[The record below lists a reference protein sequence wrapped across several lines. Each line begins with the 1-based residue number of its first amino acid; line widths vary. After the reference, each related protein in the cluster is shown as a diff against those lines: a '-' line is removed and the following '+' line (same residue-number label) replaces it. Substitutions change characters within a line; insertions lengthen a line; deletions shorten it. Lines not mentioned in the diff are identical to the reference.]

1 MRPHALLSSFLA
13 PVTVMLSPSAR
24 NCASSPAE
32 GAVAG
37 EGRVI
42 GGDLVYFH
50 RVLDDE
56 GDDEAEDDEAA
67 AVARRRRAASM
78 IVSRLR

>member
-1 MRPHALLSSFLA
+1 MGVIAW
-13 PVTVMLSPSAR
+13 T
-24 NCASSPAE
+24 SSPAE
-32 GAVAG
+32 GAAAG
-37 EGRVI
+37 EGGVE

-56 GDDEAEDDEAA
+56 GNDLAEDEEA